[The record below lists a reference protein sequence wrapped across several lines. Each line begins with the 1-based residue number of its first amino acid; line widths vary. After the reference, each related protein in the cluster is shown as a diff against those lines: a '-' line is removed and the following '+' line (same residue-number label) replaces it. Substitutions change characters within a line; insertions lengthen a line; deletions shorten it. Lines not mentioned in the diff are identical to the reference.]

1 MKKISLLLA
10 LLMII
15 SVFNPNVLAYEGE
28 KREKEVIKVG
38 EISVVSPYRLKE
50 VEVKHYEDNNFYYA
64 DVYSLKDNK
73 LLVTYKE
80 EKPQEI
86 TVMECGKETV
96 KDLFVTFY
104 DDPVEVTVR
113 AECKIY
119 VECTSV
125 GVLRHITI
133 ISADHYISSSGY
145 FELNNKKTTIYN
157 ENIQCSGTMEI
168 EVNEEN
174 GVEFSVEV
182 LEKLGFKVYRKEGK
196 IYHLRRAYNKTV
208 DINRGL

>member
-38 EISVVSPYRLKE
+38 EISVVSPYRLKD

-86 TVMECGKETV
+86 TVMECGKEIV
-96 KDLFVTFY
+96 RDLFTTYY
-104 DDPVEVTVR
+104 DDPVNITVR
-113 AECKIY
+113 ATCVIYNECGSTGTVMHLIKIKY
-119 VECTSV
+119 
-125 GVLRHITI
+125 
-133 ISADHYISSSGY
+133 ADHYISSSGY
-145 FELNNKKTTIYN
+145 FTLNNKKSTVSGN
-157 ENIQCSGTMEI
+157 QVQVSGTQEI
-168 EVNEEN
+168 NYDNSITQGLSLSFLESV
-174 GVEFSVEV
+174 GFSIESQTGTV
-182 LEKLGFKVYRKEGK
+182 
-196 IYHLRRAYNKTV
+196 YHLRRTYQHTV
-208 DINRGL
+208 EFR

>member
-50 VEVKHYEDNNFYYA
+50 VEVKHYEDDNFYYA
-64 DVYSLKDNK
+64 NVYSLKDNK

-80 EKPQEI
+80 EKQQEI
-86 TVMECGKETV
+86 TLMECGKETV

-104 DDPVEVTVR
+104 DEPVEITVR

-157 ENIQCSGTMEI
+157 DNVQCSGTMEI
-168 EVNEEN
+168 EVKEEA
-174 GVEFSVEV
+174 GAEFSVKA
-182 LEKLGFKVYRKEGK
+182 LEQLGFKIYNKKGK
-196 IYHLRRAYNKTV
+196 IYRLRRAYNKTV
-208 DINRGL
+208 DMNRGL